1 MNNEYNFIEKIRGAI
16 QEAEVGGDLRP
27 LSGLTGLSGKK
38 LIGALQRCAEVI
50 SREED
55 SIYLEIGVYQGL
67 TLTSVSAVSG
77 DMTCYGVDNFSQFDV
92 NGSNKKIVEDRI
104 KKYSND
110 NAVLINEDFEFALL
124 NIRKYIGKN
133 NIGLYFIDG
142 PHDYRSQY
150 LCLEYAKKYLS
161 RNSVIFIDDSNYEH
175 VRRAN
180 YDWLRA
186 NEDYALLYDAY
197 TPSHPDNMTQ
207 EELGSALAGWWNGIN
222 IIVRDSSNKL
232 ERIYPP
238 VNKSLDIY
246 YNEHFIMPAKYSDYV
261 PRLLYILTSSPLLSI
276 MRYIKLDF
284 TKESRK
290 NLFSFLN
297 TQSKALP
304 PARFAKHI
312 S

>member
-1 MNNEYNFIEKIRGAI
+1 MNNENNYIEKIRIAI
-16 QEAEVGGDLRP
+16 QDAEKAGDLKN
-27 LSGLTGLSGKK
+27 LSGLSGLSGKK

-50 SREED
+50 SREKD

-77 DMTCYGVDNFSQFDV
+77 DMMCYGVDNFSQFDI

-104 KKYSND
+104 KKYSNN
-110 NAVLINEDFEFALL
+110 NAELINEDFEFALL
-124 NIRKYIGKN
+124 NIRKYIGRN

-161 RNSVIFIDDSNYEH
+161 QNSVIFIDDSNYEH

-197 TPSHPDNMTQ
+197 TPDHPDNMTK
-207 EELGSALAGWWNGIN
+207 EELKTAMAGWWNGIN

-238 VNKSLDIY
+238 INTSRDVY
-246 YNEHFIMPAKYSDYV
+246 YNQHFIIPAKYSDYA
-261 PRLLYILTSSPLLSI
+261 PRLLYIFTSSPLLSI
-276 MRYIKLDF
+276 LRYIKLVF
-284 TKESRK
+284 TKESRG
-290 NLFSFLN
+290 NLFNFHN
-297 TQSKALP
+297 TKSKELP
-304 PARFAKHI
+304 PSRFAKHI
-312 S
+312 